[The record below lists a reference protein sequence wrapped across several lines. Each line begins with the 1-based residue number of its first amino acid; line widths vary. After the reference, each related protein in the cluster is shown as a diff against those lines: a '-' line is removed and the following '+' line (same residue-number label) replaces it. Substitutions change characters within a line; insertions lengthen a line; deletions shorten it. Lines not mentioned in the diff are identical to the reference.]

1 MQINTIKRIKTYER
15 DAGIPKQSETLTMLN
30 NITYSPNLNNN
41 SLFEG
46 KEFASRVNY
55 KKVMGNSTNFTGA
68 FKSYNDDKQTIWGKK
83 SDNDLEG
90 QKIRQTLERFGV
102 SFSNEGRE
110 LLESSNISV
119 DEFIERYSK
128 VINRG
133 MPQEVGD
140 YGLMDQKSDHEEQDN
155 QTDTQKQEA
164 FKPMQVTKKFKTYDM
179 QADEKFKE
187 FYKFIKTEFDNG
199 ESIFEIL
206 EKVANKKV
214 DKTV

>member
-1 MQINTIKRIKTYER
+1 M
-15 DAGIPKQSETLTMLN
+15 
-30 NITYSPNLNNN
+30 
-41 SLFEG
+41 
-46 KEFASRVNY
+46 
-55 KKVMGNSTNFTGA
+55 
-68 FKSYNDDKQTIWGKK
+68 
-83 SDNDLEG
+83 
-90 QKIRQTLERFGV
+90 

-128 VINRG
+128 VINRS

-140 YGLMDQKSDHEEQDN
+140 YGLIDQKNDHEEQDN
-155 QTDTQKQEA
+155 QTDTQKQET

-206 EKVANKKV
+206 EKVANTKV
-214 DKTV
+214 DKTA

>member
-1 MQINTIKRIKTYER
+1 
-15 DAGIPKQSETLTMLN
+15 MLN

-68 FKSYNDDKQTIWGKK
+68 FKSNNDDKQTIWGKK

-128 VINRG
+128 VINRS
-133 MPQEVGD
+133 MSQEIGD
-140 YGLMDQKSDHEEQDN
+140 YGLIDQKNDHEEQNN

>member
-1 MQINTIKRIKTYER
+1 
-15 DAGIPKQSETLTMLN
+15 MLN
-30 NITYSPNLNNN
+30 NITYTPNLNNN

-46 KEFASRVNY
+46 EEFASRVNY

-68 FKSYNDDKQTIWGKK
+68 FKSYNDDKQTIWGKTP
-83 SDNDLEG
+83 DDDLEG
-90 QKIRQTLERFGV
+90 QKIRRTLERFGV

-128 VINRG
+128 VINRS
-133 MPQEVGD
+133 MPQEIGD
-140 YGLMDQKSDHEEQDN
+140 YGLIDQKNDHEEQDN

>member
-1 MQINTIKRIKTYER
+1 
-15 DAGIPKQSETLTMLN
+15 MLN
-30 NITYSPNLNNN
+30 NITYSPNLNND

-68 FKSYNDDKQTIWGKK
+68 FKSYNDDKQTIWGKT

-128 VINRG
+128 VINRS
-133 MPQEVGD
+133 MPQEIGD
-140 YGLMDQKSDHEEQDN
+140 YGLIDQKNDHEEQDN

-214 DKTV
+214 DKTA

>member
-15 DAGIPKQSETLTMLN
+15 DAGIPKQSETLAMLN

-41 SLFEG
+41 TLFEG

-68 FKSYNDDKQTIWGKK
+68 FKSYNDDKQTIWGKT

-90 QKIRQTLERFGV
+90 QKIRRTLERFGV

-119 DEFIERYSK
+119 DEFIEKYSK
-128 VINRG
+128 VINRS

-140 YGLMDQKSDHEEQDN
+140 YGLMDQKNDHEEQNN

>member
-1 MQINTIKRIKTYER
+1 
-15 DAGIPKQSETLTMLN
+15 MLN
-30 NITYSPNLNNN
+30 NITYSPNLNND

-68 FKSYNDDKQTIWGKK
+68 FKSNNDNKQTIWGKK
-83 SDNDLEG
+83 SDDDLEG

-119 DEFIERYSK
+119 DECIERYSK
-128 VINRG
+128 VINRS
-133 MPQEVGD
+133 MSQEIGD

-155 QTDTQKQEA
+155 QTDTQKQES

-206 EKVANKKV
+206 EKVANTKV
-214 DKTV
+214 DKIT

>member
-1 MQINTIKRIKTYER
+1 
-15 DAGIPKQSETLTMLN
+15 MLN

-46 KEFASRVNY
+46 EEFASRVNY

-68 FKSYNDDKQTIWGKK
+68 FKSYNDDKQTIWGKT
-83 SDNDLEG
+83 SDDDLEG

-128 VINRG
+128 VINRS

-140 YGLMDQKSDHEEQDN
+140 YGLMDQKNDHEEQNN

>member
-1 MQINTIKRIKTYER
+1 
-15 DAGIPKQSETLTMLN
+15 MLN

-46 KEFASRVNY
+46 EEFASRVNY

-68 FKSYNDDKQTIWGKK
+68 FKSNNDDKQTIWGKK
-83 SDNDLEG
+83 SDDDLEG

-128 VINRG
+128 VINRS

-140 YGLMDQKSDHEEQDN
+140 YGLIDQKNDHEEQDN

>member
-1 MQINTIKRIKTYER
+1 
-15 DAGIPKQSETLTMLN
+15 MLN

-46 KEFASRVNY
+46 EEFASRVNY

-68 FKSYNDDKQTIWGKK
+68 FKSNNDDKQTIWGKK
-83 SDNDLEG
+83 SDDDLEG

-128 VINRG
+128 VINRS

-140 YGLMDQKSDHEEQDN
+140 YGLMDQKNDHEEQNN

>member
-1 MQINTIKRIKTYER
+1 
-15 DAGIPKQSETLTMLN
+15 MLN

-68 FKSYNDDKQTIWGKK
+68 FKSNNDNKQTIWGKK

-128 VINRG
+128 VINRS
-133 MPQEVGD
+133 MSQEIGD

-214 DKTV
+214 DKTI

>member
-1 MQINTIKRIKTYER
+1 
-15 DAGIPKQSETLTMLN
+15 MLN
-30 NITYSPNLNNN
+30 NITYSPNLNND

-68 FKSYNDDKQTIWGKK
+68 FKSNNDNKQTIWGKK
-83 SDNDLEG
+83 SDDDLEG

-128 VINRG
+128 VINRS
-133 MPQEVGD
+133 MPQEIGD
-140 YGLMDQKSDHEEQDN
+140 YGLIDQKNDHEEQDN

-214 DKTV
+214 DKTA

>member
-1 MQINTIKRIKTYER
+1 MQINTIKTYER
-15 DAGIPKQSETLTMLN
+15 DAGISKQSETLTMLN

-68 FKSYNDDKQTIWGKK
+68 FKSYNDDKQTIWGKT

-128 VINRG
+128 VINRS
-133 MPQEVGD
+133 MPQEIGD
-140 YGLMDQKSDHEEQDN
+140 DRLMDQKNDHEEQDN
-155 QTDTQKQEA
+155 QTDTQKQET

>member
-1 MQINTIKRIKTYER
+1 
-15 DAGIPKQSETLTMLN
+15 MLN

-68 FKSYNDDKQTIWGKK
+68 FKSYNDDKQTIWGKT

-90 QKIRQTLERFGV
+90 QKIRRTLERFGV

-128 VINRG
+128 VINRSI
-133 MPQEVGD
+133 PQEVGD
-140 YGLMDQKSDHEEQDN
+140 YGLMDQKNDHEEQNN

-214 DKTV
+214 DKTA

>member
-15 DAGIPKQSETLTMLN
+15 DAGIPKQSETLAMLN

-83 SDNDLEG
+83 SDDDLEG

-128 VINRG
+128 VINRS
-133 MPQEVGD
+133 MPQEIGD
-140 YGLMDQKSDHEEQDN
+140 YGLIDQKNDHEEQDN

-206 EKVANKKV
+206 EKVANTKV

>member
-1 MQINTIKRIKTYER
+1 
-15 DAGIPKQSETLTMLN
+15 MLN

-68 FKSYNDDKQTIWGKK
+68 FKSYNDDKQTIWGKT
-83 SDNDLEG
+83 SDDDLEG
-90 QKIRQTLERFGV
+90 QKIRRTLERFGV

-128 VINRG
+128 VINSS
-133 MPQEVGD
+133 MPQEIGD
-140 YGLMDQKSDHEEQDN
+140 DRLMDQKNDHEEQNN

>member
-1 MQINTIKRIKTYER
+1 
-15 DAGIPKQSETLTMLN
+15 MLN
-30 NITYSPNLNNN
+30 NITYSPNLNND

-68 FKSYNDDKQTIWGKK
+68 FKSNNDNKQTIWGKT

-102 SFSNEGRE
+102 SFSNEGRK

-128 VINRG
+128 VINSS
-133 MPQEVGD
+133 MPQEIGD
-140 YGLMDQKSDHEEQDN
+140 DRLMDQKSDHEEQDN
-155 QTDTQKQEA
+155 QTDTQKQET

-179 QADEKFKE
+179 QADEKFKA

>member
-1 MQINTIKRIKTYER
+1 
-15 DAGIPKQSETLTMLN
+15 MLN
-30 NITYSPNLNNN
+30 NITYSPNLNND

-68 FKSYNDDKQTIWGKK
+68 FKSNNDNKKTIWGKT

-90 QKIRQTLERFGV
+90 HKIRQTLERFGV

-128 VINRG
+128 VINRS
-133 MPQEVGD
+133 MPQEIGD
-140 YGLMDQKSDHEEQDN
+140 YGLIDQKNDHEEQDN
-155 QTDTQKQEA
+155 QTDTQTQES

-206 EKVANKKV
+206 EKVANTKV
-214 DKTV
+214 DKTA

>member
-15 DAGIPKQSETLTMLN
+15 DAGISKQSETLTMLN

-164 FKPMQVTKKFKTYDM
+164 FKSMQVTKKFKTYDM

>member
-15 DAGIPKQSETLTMLN
+15 DAGIPKQSETLAMLN

-68 FKSYNDDKQTIWGKK
+68 FKSNNDNKKTIWGKT

-119 DEFIERYSK
+119 DEFIEKYSK
-128 VINRG
+128 VINRS
-133 MPQEVGD
+133 MPQEIGD
-140 YGLMDQKSDHEEQDN
+140 YGLIDQKNDHEEQDN

-214 DKTV
+214 DKIA

>member
-15 DAGIPKQSETLTMLN
+15 DAGIPKQSETLAMLN

-68 FKSYNDDKQTIWGKK
+68 FKSYNDDKQTIWGKT

-90 QKIRQTLERFGV
+90 QKIRRTLERFGV

-128 VINRG
+128 VINRS

-140 YGLMDQKSDHEEQDN
+140 YGLMDQKNDHEEQNN

>member
-15 DAGIPKQSETLTMLN
+15 DAGIPKQSETLAMLN

-133 MPQEVGD
+133 MPQEIGD
-140 YGLMDQKSDHEEQDN
+140 DRLMDQKSDHEEQDN

>member
-1 MQINTIKRIKTYER
+1 
-15 DAGIPKQSETLTMLN
+15 MLN

-46 KEFASRVNY
+46 EEFASRVNY

-68 FKSYNDDKQTIWGKK
+68 FKSNNDNKQTIWGKK

-128 VINRG
+128 VINRS
-133 MPQEVGD
+133 MSQEIGD

-155 QTDTQKQEA
+155 QTDTQKQET

-214 DKTV
+214 DKTI

>member
-1 MQINTIKRIKTYER
+1 
-15 DAGIPKQSETLTMLN
+15 MLN

-46 KEFASRVNY
+46 EEFASRVNY

-68 FKSYNDDKQTIWGKK
+68 FKSNNDDKQTIWGKK

-90 QKIRQTLERFGV
+90 QKIRRTLERFGV

-128 VINRG
+128 IINRS
-133 MPQEVGD
+133 MPQEIGD
-140 YGLMDQKSDHEEQDN
+140 YGLIDQKNDHEEQDN

-206 EKVANKKV
+206 EKVANTKV

>member
-1 MQINTIKRIKTYER
+1 
-15 DAGIPKQSETLTMLN
+15 MLN

-46 KEFASRVNY
+46 KEFTSRVNY

-68 FKSYNDDKQTIWGKK
+68 FKSYNDDKQTIWGKT

-128 VINRG
+128 VINRS

-140 YGLMDQKSDHEEQDN
+140 YGLMDQKNDHEEQNN

-206 EKVANKKV
+206 EKVANTKV

>member
-1 MQINTIKRIKTYER
+1 
-15 DAGIPKQSETLTMLN
+15 MLN

-68 FKSYNDDKQTIWGKK
+68 FKSNNDNKKTIWGKT

-90 QKIRQTLERFGV
+90 QKIRRTLERFGV

-128 VINRG
+128 VINRS

-140 YGLMDQKSDHEEQDN
+140 YGLMDQKNDHEEQNN

>member
-15 DAGIPKQSETLTMLN
+15 DAGIPKQSETLAMLN

-128 VINRG
+128 IINRS
-133 MPQEVGD
+133 MPQEIGD
-140 YGLMDQKSDHEEQDN
+140 YGLIDQKNDHEEQDN

-214 DKTV
+214 DKTA

>member
-1 MQINTIKRIKTYER
+1 
-15 DAGIPKQSETLTMLN
+15 MLN
-30 NITYSPNLNNN
+30 NITYSPNLNND

-128 VINRG
+128 IINRS
-133 MPQEVGD
+133 MPQEIGD
-140 YGLMDQKSDHEEQDN
+140 YGLIDQKNDHEEQDN

-214 DKTV
+214 DKTA

>member
-1 MQINTIKRIKTYER
+1 
-15 DAGIPKQSETLTMLN
+15 MLN
-30 NITYSPNLNNN
+30 NIAYSPNLNNN

-46 KEFASRVNY
+46 EEFASRVNY

-68 FKSYNDDKQTIWGKK
+68 FKSYNDDKQTIWGKT

-90 QKIRQTLERFGV
+90 QKIRRTLERFGV

-128 VINRG
+128 VINSS
-133 MPQEVGD
+133 MPQEIGD
-140 YGLMDQKSDHEEQDN
+140 DRLMDQKSDHEEQDN
-155 QTDTQKQEA
+155 QTDTQKQET

-179 QADEKFKE
+179 QADEKFKA

>member
-15 DAGIPKQSETLTMLN
+15 DAGIPKQSETLAMLN

-68 FKSYNDDKQTIWGKK
+68 FKSNNDNKQTIWGKK

-128 VINRG
+128 VINRS

-140 YGLMDQKSDHEEQDN
+140 YGLMDQKNDHEEQNN

>member
-1 MQINTIKRIKTYER
+1 
-15 DAGIPKQSETLTMLN
+15 MLN
-30 NITYSPNLNNN
+30 NITYSPNLNSN

-46 KEFASRVNY
+46 EEFASRVNY

-68 FKSYNDDKQTIWGKK
+68 FKSYNDDKQTIWGKT

-90 QKIRQTLERFGV
+90 QKIRRTLERFGV

-128 VINRG
+128 VINRS

-140 YGLMDQKSDHEEQDN
+140 YGLMDQKNDHEEQNN

-206 EKVANKKV
+206 EKVSNKKV

>member
-1 MQINTIKRIKTYER
+1 
-15 DAGIPKQSETLTMLN
+15 MLN
-30 NITYSPNLNNN
+30 NITYSPNLNND

-68 FKSYNDDKQTIWGKK
+68 FKSYNDDKQTIWGKT

-90 QKIRQTLERFGV
+90 QKIRRTLERFGV

-128 VINRG
+128 VINRS

-140 YGLMDQKSDHEEQDN
+140 YGLMDQKNDHEEQNN

-206 EKVANKKV
+206 EKVANTKV
-214 DKTV
+214 DKTA

>member
-1 MQINTIKRIKTYER
+1 
-15 DAGIPKQSETLTMLN
+15 MLN

-68 FKSYNDDKQTIWGKK
+68 FKSYNDNKQTIWGKT
-83 SDNDLEG
+83 SDDNLEG
-90 QKIRQTLERFGV
+90 QTIRQTLERFGV

-119 DEFIERYSK
+119 DEFIEKYSK
-128 VINRG
+128 VINRS

-140 YGLMDQKSDHEEQDN
+140 YGLMDQKNDHEEQNN

-214 DKTV
+214 DKTA

>member
-1 MQINTIKRIKTYER
+1 
-15 DAGIPKQSETLTMLN
+15 MLN

-46 KEFASRVNY
+46 EEFASRVNY

-68 FKSYNDDKQTIWGKK
+68 FKSYNDDKQTIWGKT

-90 QKIRQTLERFGV
+90 QKIRRTLERFGV

-128 VINRG
+128 VINRS

-140 YGLMDQKSDHEEQDN
+140 YGLMDQKNDHEEQNN

>member
-1 MQINTIKRIKTYER
+1 MQINTIKTYER
-15 DAGIPKQSETLTMLN
+15 DAGISKQSETLTMLN

-68 FKSYNDDKQTIWGKK
+68 FKSNNDNKKTIWGKK
-83 SDNDLEG
+83 SDDDLEG

-128 VINRG
+128 VINRS

-140 YGLMDQKSDHEEQDN
+140 YGLIDQKNDHEEQDN
-155 QTDTQKQEA
+155 QTDTQKQES

-206 EKVANKKV
+206 EKVANTKV
-214 DKTV
+214 DKTA

>member
-1 MQINTIKRIKTYER
+1 
-15 DAGIPKQSETLTMLN
+15 MLN

-46 KEFASRVNY
+46 EEFTSRVNY

-68 FKSYNDDKQTIWGKK
+68 FKSYNDDKQTIWGKT

-90 QKIRQTLERFGV
+90 QKIRRTLERFGV

-128 VINRG
+128 VINRS

-140 YGLMDQKSDHEEQDN
+140 YGLMDQKNDHEEQDN

>member
-15 DAGIPKQSETLTMLN
+15 DAGIPKQSETLAMLN

-68 FKSYNDDKQTIWGKK
+68 FKSNNDDKQTIWGKT

-90 QKIRQTLERFGV
+90 QKIRRTLERFGV

-128 VINRG
+128 VINRS

-140 YGLMDQKSDHEEQDN
+140 YGLMDQKNDHEEQDN

-214 DKTV
+214 DKTA

>member
-1 MQINTIKRIKTYER
+1 
-15 DAGIPKQSETLTMLN
+15 MLN

-68 FKSYNDDKQTIWGKK
+68 FKSYNDDKQTIWGKT

-90 QKIRQTLERFGV
+90 QKIRRTLERFGV

-128 VINRG
+128 VINRS

-140 YGLMDQKSDHEEQDN
+140 YGLMDQKNDHEEQNN

-206 EKVANKKV
+206 EKVANTKV
-214 DKTV
+214 DKTA

>member
-1 MQINTIKRIKTYER
+1 
-15 DAGIPKQSETLTMLN
+15 MLN

-68 FKSYNDDKQTIWGKK
+68 FKSNNDDKQTIWGKK
-83 SDNDLEG
+83 SDDDLEG

-128 VINRG
+128 VINRS
-133 MPQEVGD
+133 MPQEIGD
-140 YGLMDQKSDHEEQDN
+140 YGLIDQKNDHEEQDN

-214 DKTV
+214 DKIA

>member
-15 DAGIPKQSETLTMLN
+15 DAGIPKQSETLAMLN

-128 VINRG
+128 VINRS

-140 YGLMDQKSDHEEQDN
+140 YGLIDQKNDHEEQDN
-155 QTDTQKQEA
+155 QTDTQKQET